1 MKAIY
6 LVFTLAF
13 MGLFVSVQ
21 AQAPVTPK
29 VSKTQV
35 QQQKRI
41 KQGVQSGELTRRE
54 TAQLQRQQRHIQRTK
69 RRAKADGTVT
79 PRERVIINSK
89 QKRAS
94 ANIAR
99 QKRDAQDR
107 N

>member
-13 MGLFVSVQ
+13 MGLFVSVS
-21 AQAPVTPK
+21 AQSPATPK

-41 KQGVQSGELTRRE
+41 QSGVQSGELTRRE
-54 TAQLQRQQRHIQRTK
+54 TRTLQRQQAQVQRTK
-69 RRAKADGTVT
+69 RRAKSDGVVT
-79 PRERVIINSK
+79 PRERVLINSK

-94 ANIAR
+94 VNIAR
-99 QKRDAQDR
+99 QKHDAQDR
-107 N
+107 H